1 MCRGNGQ
8 MTRTGA
14 ATEQEDE
21 SQEMGCIIESGFET
35 ADFVYFLT
43 RHLAPAFAQ
52 LRSLGIFAETCP
64 MKVMPTQKD
73 GRMFCEDHTHKTP
86 YVFYTQKEVD
96 AFEERKSMR
105 LYYHAPN
112 ELGNELIVSVLR
124 WFIPHVSRHFLKR
137 TMYIRVGF

>member
-1 MCRGNGQ
+1 

-21 SQEMGCIIESGFET
+21 SQEMGCIIESGFKT
-35 ADFVYFLT
+35 VDFVYFLN
-43 RHLAPAFAQ
+43 RHLEPAFAQ

-64 MKVMPTQKD
+64 TKVMRTPKE
-73 GRMFCEDHTHKTP
+73 GRVFCEAHTHKTP
-86 YVFYTQKEVD
+86 YVYYTQKEVD
-96 AFEERKSMR
+96 TFDESKSMW
-105 LYYHAPN
+105 LYSHVPN

-137 TMYIRVGF
+137 TVYIRVGF

>member
-8 MTRTGA
+8 MTRTCA

-21 SQEMGCIIESGFET
+21 SQEMGCIIESGFKT
-35 ADFVYFLT
+35 VDFVYFLN
-43 RHLAPAFAQ
+43 RHLEPAFAQ

-64 MKVMPTQKD
+64 TKVMRTPKE
-73 GRMFCEDHTHKTP
+73 GRVFCEAHTHKTP
-86 YVFYTQKEVD
+86 YVYYTQKEVD
-96 AFEERKSMR
+96 TFDESKSMW
-105 LYYHAPN
+105 LYSHVPN

-137 TMYIRVGF
+137 TVYIRVGF